1 LKAEQQHFSGWQG
14 KDAKGSPSDIPF
26 QRRHPSF
33 CSSMVEVM
41 LQQMMMMMM
50 MMMMSLE
57 W

>member
-50 MMMMSLE
+50 MMSLE